1 MLFMIIGIIVVA
13 SLLTI
18 IISMMFRVV
27 VETNK
32 VNQKNRQ
39 LPMELDKVQE
49 MHTTNGPDGFQ

>member
-1 MLFMIIGIIVVA
+1 MIIGIIVVA